1 MRRIEFQELIDST
14 FDRMRALTAT
24 KGEEYKGVGD
34 NQLANFE
41 RLALDLHLTREQVLL
56 VYLSKHLDSIKTAI
70 ADFATGKSREY
81 SEPLAGRVDD
91 AILYLLLLKG
101 MFATRP
107 NGVSEYV
114 AVGTMDGIEHRVPL
128 KSPDGVFLGPRGGRA
143 PYEGDA

>member
-24 KGEEYKGVGD
+24 KGEEYKGTGD

-107 NGVSEYV
+107 NGVSECV
-114 AVGTMDGIEHRVPL
+114 SVGTMDGIEHRVPL
-128 KSPDGVFLGPRGGRA
+128 KSPDGVFLGPHGGRA
-143 PYEGDA
+143 PYGGDA